1 MFELILEMNT
11 IFLQDDIVC
20 LLPEIFLTG
29 CLCILLVY
37 GVICSS
43 SKYLEFPILLA
54 NLNWLAVQLLI
65 LTQIVM
71 YYSPVKTA
79 KILNNLLVIDS
90 FTLFVK
96 SFIIFAT
103 IFTLIISLSY
113 NKYEKINSSE
123 FIILILLSTS
133 GGLFLVCSY
142 DLISLYVALELHS
155 FCLYILASL
164 KRVSEFSTEA
174 GLKYF
179 ILGAFS
185 SGLLLFGSSI
195 VYGYTGTTN
204 FEELAQ
210 ILVIVKNYNVGIV
223 IGVCFIFIGF
233 LFKLSAA
240 PFHFWCPDVYEGSPT
255 SITAF
260 FAIVPKIAILAILV
274 RLNYDVF
281 FSLLFSS
288 QQLFIVLSI
297 LSMIIGTFASL
308 WQIKLKRLLAYS
320 SIGHVGYM
328 LIGLTASSLDS
339 IYAIFVYIVIY
350 IVMTISIFATVLML
364 RKQKMNKQIKHLKD
378 LSMLAQSNQCVAIF
392 VSINMFSMCGIPPL
406 AGFFSK
412 KLLFIMSVKMNMLF
426 LVAVGVTLSCVACFY
441 YIRLIKI
448 MFFDTQKKWCS
459 FMKIEKLNAIIF
471 VTSTILLTI
480 LFLDPTPLFNFIQNS
495 CASILS

>member
-1 MFELILEMNT
+1 MLELTLKMNT

-20 LLPEIFLTG
+20 LLPEIFLIG
-29 CLCILLVY
+29 CLCTLLIY
-37 GVICSS
+37 GVVCSS

-65 LTQIVM
+65 FTQIIM
-71 YYSPVKTA
+71 YYCPFKTA
-79 KILNNLLVIDS
+79 KILNNLLIIDC

-96 SFIIFAT
+96 SFIILVT
-103 IFTLIISLSY
+103 IFTLLISLSY
-113 NKYEKINSSE
+113 NKYEKINSFE

-133 GGLFLVCSY
+133 GALFLVCSY
-142 DLISLYVALELHS
+142 DLISLYLALELHS
-155 FCLYILASL
+155 FCLYILASS
-164 KRVSEFSTEA
+164 RRTSEFSTEA

-204 FEELAQ
+204 FEELGQ
-210 ILVIVKNYNVGIV
+210 VLLIVKNYNVGIV

-260 FAIVPKIAILAILV
+260 FAIVPKIAILGILV

-297 LSMIIGTFASL
+297 LSMMIGTFASL
-308 WQIKLKRLLAYS
+308 WQIKLKRLIAYS

-339 IYAIFVYIVIY
+339 IYAVFVYIVIY
-350 IVMTISIFATVLML
+350 VIMTVSIFTTVLML
-364 RKQKMNKQIKHLKD
+364 RKQKINKQIKHLKD
-378 LSMLAQSNQCVAIF
+378 LSILAQSNACVAIF
-392 VSINMFSMCGIPPL
+392 TCINMFSMCGIPPI

-412 KLLFIMSVKMNMLF
+412 KLLFIMCVKMNMLF
-426 LVAVGVTLSCVACFY
+426 LVTVGVIISCVACFY
-441 YIRLIKI
+441 YIRIIKI
-448 MFFDTQKKWCS
+448 MFFDIQKKWCS
-459 FMKIEKLNAIIF
+459 FLKIEKLNAIIF
-471 VTSTILLTI
+471 VITSILLTI
-480 LFLDPTPLFNFIQNS
+480 LFLNPTPLFNFIQNS
-495 CASILS
+495 CVFVLS